1 MEKTQ
6 LQVTGVGM
14 RSVTGTDR
22 TLNCDYANLW
32 RDVSGSSENL
42 FILASG
48 VCAADAAMQPGNLN
62 LGEFIGEEIIAAYRD
77 STEGD
82 AEMRLVQA
90 VAAANA
96 NLYDMAMED
105 PDIDELSGSVCAA
118 VVYTTDAGG
127 CEMVIANVGSNRLYL
142 VRDGSVQHITQDH
155 TLIAQ
160 LIADDTLTESE
171 ARVHPR
177 RYFLTRRLGADR
189 KVQID
194 AFSGKLRDGDSII
207 FCSDGLHL
215 ALFDDQVAE
224 IVQFNETAQSVAD
237 NLVDAARLTGIEDD
251 ITALVAEISE
261 RTVPVVGAVP
271 ESEGGAT
278 DESESEPSASRFGE
292 ILGILRTR
300 IIEGWAYVQERPF
313 ILAGAGA
320 LVVVVIAALLLIAL
334 LGRQGTPPDETP
346 SLIPPSATKVEQ
358 ATPTSD
364 LLPPSDTPKPST
376 PTVTPTPH
384 VTETPEPWRA
394 GLLLMFD
401 PDRSVDYFLREDPD
415 STRGGFHR
423 YAVVG
428 ADEDVTLEVVAGPYL
443 GPEGQIWWQVQIVDD
458 AQNRGGWVEQKV
470 LMPIPAEGAEDA
482 E

>member
-48 VCAADAAMQPGNLN
+48 VCAADAAMQPGSLN

-127 CEMVIANVGSNRLYL
+127 CEMVIATVGSNRLSL
-142 VRDGSVQHITQDH
+142 VRDGRAQHITQDH

-160 LIADDTLTESE
+160 LIADGTLTESE

-177 RYFLTRRLGADR
+177 RYFLTRRLGVDR

-194 AFSGKLRDGDSII
+194 AFSGKLRAGDSIL

-215 ALFDDQVAE
+215 AIFDGQIAEVVQV
-224 IVQFNETAQSVAD
+224 NETAQAAAD
-237 NLVDAARLTGIEDD
+237 NLVDAAHLTGMEDD
-251 ITALVAEISE
+251 ITALVVEISE
-261 RTVPVVGAVP
+261 QTVPVVGVMP
-271 ESEGGAT
+271 ESEGSAA
-278 DESESEPSASRFGE
+278 DESELEPAASRLGE
-292 ILGILRTR
+292 ILGILRAR
-300 IIEGWAYVQERPF
+300 MVEGWAYVQKRPF

-320 LVVVVIAALLLIAL
+320 FVVVLIAALLLIAL
-334 LGRQGTPPDETP
+334 LGRQADSPDETP
-346 SLIPPSATKVEQ
+346 SLITPTALEMGQ

-376 PTVTPTPH
+376 PTVTLTPQ

-394 GLLLMFD
+394 GLLLTFD

-428 ADEDVTLEVVAGPYL
+428 ADEDVTLEIVAGPYP
-443 GPEGQIWWQVQIVDD
+443 GPEGQIWWQVQIMDD

-470 LMPIPAEGAEDA
+470 LVPLPPEDT